1 MASKPASAARSACK
15 EAGFT
20 LYVVTIIEIY
30 SVKPDQREARGQVL
44 ALHGPGRLDEGAAL
58 SRPPYA

>member
-1 MASKPASAARSACK
+1 MLVSACK